1 MLAIYR
7 KYRPRRL
14 ADLVGQDYLVE
25 IFHNTAKKNKLAQA
39 YIFYG
44 PRGTGK
50 TTTARLVAK
59 LANCLTADML
69 TKEGE
74 PCNRCRVCGEIDG
87 GKALDVIEIDA
98 ASNRGIDE
106 IRDLKES
113 VRLSPSSYRRKI
125 FIIDEAHMLTKE
137 AFNALL
143 KTLEEPPEHV
153 ILILA
158 TTEYEKIP
166 ATIASRAQRF
176 HFKKLTIADILKKLK
191 SIVVQEKLQVAD
203 EALELIAA
211 AAEGGLRDAESLLD
225 QVASLNYGGS
235 TSIDLKTV
243 EGIIGRVG
251 SRRIT
256 ELCDFLADKNLKGA
270 LSYLHQL
277 NNSGANLVDLNKE
290 LLNYLR
296 RVLTLNCDQSMAVI
310 LANDLTKDELA
321 KIKLHSQKFSQPQLI
336 NLIKSLIRAYS
347 EMRYSPFPHIPIEV
361 AIIENLG
368 QNK

>member
-1 MLAIYR
+1 MTLAIYR
-7 KYRPRRL
+7 KYRPKNFSE
-14 ADLVGQDYLVE
+14 LVGQEYLVE
-25 IFHNTAKKNKLAQA
+25 IFRNAARKNKLAQA

-59 LANCLTADML
+59 LANCLSGDHLA
-69 TKEGE
+69 KEGE
-74 PCNRCRVCGEIDG
+74 PCNQCRVCQEING
-87 GKALDVIEIDA
+87 GRALDVIEIDA

-166 ATIASRAQRF
+166 ATITSRTQRF
-176 HFKKLTIADILKKLK
+176 HFQKITISDIVMKLK
-191 SIVVQEKLQVAD
+191 AIAGKENFKVSD
-203 EALELIAA
+203 DALKLIAT
-211 AAEGGLRDAESLLD
+211 AAEGGMRDAESLLE
-225 QVASLNYGGS
+225 QVAAHTQNANLA
-235 TSIDLKTV
+235 TV
-243 EGIIGRVG
+243 ESIIGRIG
-251 SRRIT
+251 SRRVI

-270 LSYLHQL
+270 LGYLRQL

-290 LLNYLR
+290 MLNYLR
-296 RVLTLNCDQSMAVI
+296 RVLTFNCDKSIEAV
-310 LANDLTKDELA
+310 LANDLTQDELA
-321 KIKLHSQKFSQPQLI
+321 KIKIHSQKFSQPQLI
-336 NLIKSLIRAYS
+336 SLIKSLIRAYS
-347 EMRYSPFPHIPIEV
+347 EMRYSPLPHVPLEV

-368 QNK
+368 VE

>member
-1 MLAIYR
+1 MSLALYR

-25 IFHNTAKKNKLAQA
+25 IFSNAAKKNKLAHA

-44 PRGTGK
+44 PKGTGK

-59 LANCLTADML
+59 LANCLTMSNL
-69 TKEGE
+69 IQKGE
-74 PCNRCRVCGEIDG
+74 PCNACSVCREIDA
-87 GKALDVIEIDA
+87 GKAMDVIEIDA

-106 IRDLKES
+106 IRNLRES
-113 VRLSPSSYRRKI
+113 IHLSPASYRCKI

-166 ATIASRAQRF
+166 ATICSRAQRF
-176 HFKKLTIADILKKLK
+176 HFQKLSVSDIVKKLK
-191 SIVVQEKLQVAD
+191 FITDKENFKIKND
-203 EALELIAA
+203 ALELIAA

-225 QVASLNYGGS
+225 QVTSSNYGGS
-235 TSIDLKTV
+235 TLIDLKMV
-243 EGIIGRVG
+243 ENIIGRVG
-251 SRRIT
+251 SRRVI
-256 ELCDFLADKNLKGA
+256 ELCDFLASKNLNGA
-270 LSYLHQL
+270 LGYLHQL
-277 NNSGANLVDLNKE
+277 NNGGANLVDLNKE

-296 RVLTLNCDQSMAVI
+296 RVLTLNCDKSMETV
-310 LANDLTKDELA
+310 LAKDLTGDELMH
-321 KIKLHSQKFSQPQLI
+321 IKLHSQKFSQQQLI
-336 NLIKSLIRAYS
+336 NLVKSLIRAYS
-347 EMRYSPFPHIPIEV
+347 EMRYSPFPHIPLEV
-361 AIIENLG
+361 AIIENLS
-368 QNK
+368 